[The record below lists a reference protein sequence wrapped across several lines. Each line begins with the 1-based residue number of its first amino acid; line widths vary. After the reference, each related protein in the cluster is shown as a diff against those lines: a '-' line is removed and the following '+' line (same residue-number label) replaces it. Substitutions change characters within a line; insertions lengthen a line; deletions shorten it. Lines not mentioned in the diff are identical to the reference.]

1 LKWIQRVSVLHAS
14 EVDEEDVLRGTTLK
28 VYRFMLK
35 QKNPVGIREIQR
47 GLRLSSPSLATYH
60 LSKLEKAGLVKQEL
74 EGYVVDKVVL
84 RHMIRFRRMLIP
96 KYFFYFILFTGS
108 LILQLTIFRTEI
120 MTSFYVFAFG
130 VNVIAAALFLYETV
144 AAPLDS

>member
-1 LKWIQRVSVLHAS
+1 
-14 EVDEEDVLRGTTLK
+14 
-28 VYRFMLK
+28 MLK

-47 GLRLSSPSLATYH
+47 GLELSSPSLATYH
-60 LSKLEKAGLVKQEL
+60 LSKLEKAGLVKQEP

-96 KYFFYFILFTGS
+96 KYFFYFILFTAS

-120 MTSFYVFAFG
+120 ITSFYIFTVG
-130 VNVIAAALFLYETV
+130 INVIAAALFLYETIT
-144 AAPLDS
+144 ALSEARIQMR

>member
-1 LKWIQRVSVLHAS
+1 M
-14 EVDEEDVLRGTTLK
+14 EGEEEDILRGATLR

-35 QKNPVGIREIQR
+35 QKNPVGIREVQR
-47 GLRLSSPSLATYH
+47 ALAFSSPSLATYH
-60 LSKLEKAGLVKQEL
+60 LSKLEKAGFVKQEL

-120 MTSFYVFAFG
+120 TTSFYIFALG
-130 VNVIAAALFLYETV
+130 INVIAVALFFYETV
-144 AAPLDS
+144 AALSKARI

>member
-1 LKWIQRVSVLHAS
+1 L
-14 EVDEEDVLRGTTLK
+14 EGEEEDILRGATLR

-35 QKNPVGIREIQR
+35 QKNPVGIREVQR
-47 GLRLSSPSLATYH
+47 ALAFSSPSLATYH
-60 LSKLEKAGLVKQEL
+60 LSKLEKAGFVKQEL

-120 MTSFYVFAFG
+120 TTSFYIFALG
-130 VNVIAAALFLYETV
+130 INVIAVALFFYETV
-144 AAPLDS
+144 AALSKARI

>member
-1 LKWIQRVSVLHAS
+1 MS
-14 EVDEEDVLRGTTLK
+14 VDEEDVLTGKTVK

-35 QKNPVGIREIQR
+35 QKNPVGIREVQR
-47 GLRLSSPSLATYH
+47 ALAFSSPSLATYH
-60 LSKLEKAGLVKQEL
+60 LSKLEKAGLVKPEQ

-84 RHMIRFRRMLIP
+84 QNFIRFRRMLIP

-120 MTSFYVFAFG
+120 MTPFYIFTLG
-130 VNVIAAALFLYETV
+130 INIIAASLFLYETIT
-144 AAPLDS
+144 ALSKARI